1 MPRTVAEI
9 GNRIYEQLTAEEK
22 VHLASAM
29 QRAAAAQDDGGDVFY
44 CNLGNAGV
52 AVPIDAGDTV
62 TESDMREM
70 CRVLERAR
78 RNEAEVDE
86 IDWEALLEN
95 AFGRGADERFV
106 ALYADA
112 ARPASVG
119 AVVFGQLTA
128 EEKEHLAAAMR
139 AASESGWADGT
150 DEFEGSLGDAG
161 VAVSVRRGEPITDG
175 DMTRMCS
182 ILMDARR
189 SPRTTDDD
197 WRFLL
202 GNAFGRPN
210 VDRVVALYAAA
221 EA

>member
-150 DEFEGSLGDAG
+150 DEFYGSLGGAG
-161 VAVSVRRGEPITDG
+161 GARHRRMLREPRRRRRPRLGPPGGADHGWGHDQDVLHPHGCSPIATDN
-175 DMTRMCS
+175 R
-182 ILMDARR
+182 
-189 SPRTTDDD
+189 
-197 WRFLL
+197 
-202 GNAFGRPN
+202 
-210 VDRVVALYAAA
+210 
-221 EA
+221 